1 VLTQADIDKGSV
13 SVPGITNPG
22 EGSTLTVTAQVK
34 DVAGNLGATGTD
46 SAIIDTTAPSVLTAQ
61 LDPASDSGTKGDGI
75 TNDATPTISGTGD
88 PGAQIKVTM
97 PGTNE
102 VLTTTVLPNGTWTV
116 TPTQDIPNGTTG
128 QAQVTETDAAGNT
141 TQTTVPLNIDTG
153 VPNNGAAPTVT
164 ITEDA
169 NNDGFINKAE
179 LSGNVD
185 VKVAFTTAQVNIGDV
200 VKVTS
205 GGVTNDV
212 AITAQDKA
220 NGFVS
225 TSFAP
230 AAEGTTMTVTAVI
243 VDTAGNSSAPGADSA
258 KIDTTPPALDLDA
271 DNSSGVTGTGYVTSY
286 TEGSAPVRLSD
297 VDISLSSSHPTQL
310 TGATITLTNAQ
321 AGDVLSVLNA
331 LPTGI
336 TATVLGSIVTLSG
349 TASLAD
355 YQAAIRDIG
364 FSSTSSNPSTVNRTV
379 EVTVTDGTSLS
390 NTAQTTVQFTAVND
404 APVVGN
410 TTGSVSEEGL
420 PGGLKDSNGTG
431 DNTDS
436 ATVSGKITM
445 SDADSTIT
453 SVTLSAPTEP
463 VMAANGQAVVWSS
476 DGNGG
481 LIGKDG
487 SGAGANTVFTVSI
500 DNAGNYSAQLLAPL
514 HHSAQ
519 GEDVLNLSF
528 GVTASDGA
536 KTGQGNLT
544 IQVQDDAPGVLGPV
558 TDSVVTI
565 NTNLLITLDV
575 SGSMNDVISG
585 TQTRLELAV
594 ASIKTLLDK
603 YDQIGDVAVR
613 LVTFSSNAQTLGS
626 TWLTVSA
633 AKSLLAA
640 ITANGS
646 TNYDAGLNT
655 AQTAFNTSAGKLAG
669 AQNVGYFF
677 SDGNPTVSG
686 TNSSEEASWVKF
698 LNDNQIKS
706 YAIGLGSGVS
716 ATYLNPIAHD
726 GQAGQNLNGTVVTNL
741 SQLDAVLS
749 GTVKEAAV
757 GKLFTAGSVMSL
769 PGGADGFAHVDSI
782 TIDGRVYNYDAANPV
797 ITVATSVGS
806 LTLNMDTGEYTY
818 AAPGGQ
824 GAAGLT
830 ETFTYSLADG
840 DGDTTSSTLTI
851 RVEAT
856 NVQAGTTAIDTFN
869 GTSGADILMGRE
881 GNDIMN
887 GGLGDDRLYGNA
899 GNDVINGGDGQ
910 DTLNGGLG
918 NDTLNGGNGNDI
930 LFGGPGSDV
939 LTGGL
944 GSDTFAWNF
953 ADPGVATT
961 SGRAIDTIKDFNVAP
976 VADGGDVLDLRDLLQ
991 GENTTGGSGNL
1002 HNYLDFDTST
1012 AGTTVVRV
1020 SATGGFTNGTYT
1032 SGQETQ
1038 RIVLEG
1044 VNIRTDIGLAANA
1057 TDDQII
1063 VKLLQQ
1069 NKLLVDG

>member
-1 VLTQADIDKGSV
+1 
-13 SVPGITNPG
+13 
-22 EGSTLTVTAQVK
+22 VK
-34 DVAGNLGATGTD
+34 DVAGNLGATGSD
-46 SAIIDTTAPSVLTAQ
+46 SAKVDTTAPAILTAQ
-61 LDPASDSGTKGDGI
+61 LDPASDSGIQGDGI

-88 PGAQIKVTM
+88 AGAQIKVTM
-97 PGTNE
+97 PGTGE
-102 VLTTTVLPNGTWTV
+102 VLTTTVLQNGTWTV
-116 TPTQDIPNGTTG
+116 TPTQDIPNGTAG
-128 QAQVTETDAAGNT
+128 PAQVTETDAAGNT
-141 TQTTVPLNIDTG
+141 TQTTVSLNIDTG

-179 LSGNVD
+179 LNGNVD
-185 VKVAFTTAQVNIGDV
+185 VKVAFDGTKVNIGDV

-205 GGVTNDV
+205 GGVTKDV
-212 AITAQDKA
+212 TITAQDQT

-225 TSFAP
+225 TSVTP
-230 AAEGTTMTVTAVI
+230 AAEGATMTVTAVI
-243 VDTAGNSSAPGADSA
+243 VDAAGNTSASGTDSA
-258 KIDTTPPALDLDA
+258 KIDTSPAALDLDA
-271 DNSSGVTGTGYVTSY
+271 DNSSGITGTGYTTSY
-286 TEGSAPVRLSD
+286 TEGAAPVRLSD
-297 VDISLSSSHPTQL
+297 VDISLSSSHPMQL
-310 TGATITLTNAQ
+310 TGATVKLTNAQ
-321 AGDVLSVLNA
+321 AGDVLSVVDA
-331 LPTGI
+331 LPSGI
-336 TATVLGSIVTLSG
+336 TATVTGTTVTLSG

-355 YQAAIRDIG
+355 YQSAIRDIG
-364 FSSTSSNPSTVNRTV
+364 FSSTSRNPSTVNRTV
-379 EVTVTDGTSLS
+379 EVVVTDGTSLS
-390 NTAQTTVQFTAVND
+390 NTAQAVVQVTAVND

-410 TTGSVSEEGL
+410 AVGHMSEEGL
-420 PGGLKDSNGTG
+420 PGGLKDSTG
-431 DNTDS
+431 VGDDTDS
-436 ATVSGKITM
+436 ATVSGQITM

-453 SVTLSAPTEP
+453 SVTLSAPTDP
-463 VMAANGQAVVWSS
+463 VLTASGQQVVWTS
-476 DGNGG
+476 DGHGG

-487 SGAGANTVFTVSI
+487 AGASASTVFTVSI

-514 HHSAQ
+514 HHSLA
-519 GEDVLNLSF
+519 GEDILNLSF

-558 TDSVVTI
+558 TNSVVTI
-565 NTNLLITLDV
+565 NTNLLLTLDV
-575 SGSMNDVISG
+575 SGSMNEVIDGG
-585 TQTRLELAV
+585 TQTRLQLAV

-655 AQTAFNTSAGKLAG
+655 AQTAFNTASGKLAG

-706 YAIGLGSGVS
+706 YAIGLGAGVS

-726 GQAGQNLNGTVVTNL
+726 GQAGENLNGTVVTNL

-757 GKLFTAGSVMSL
+757 GKLFTAGSVMDL
-769 PGGADGFAHVDSI
+769 PGGADGFSHVQSI

-806 LTLNMDTGEYTY
+806 LTLHMGTGEYTY

-824 GAAGLT
+824 GASGLT

-851 RVEAT
+851 MVEPT

-887 GGLGDDRLYGNA
+887 GGLGDDRVYGNA
-899 GNDVINGGDGQ
+899 GNDVINGGDGH

-930 LFGGPGSDV
+930 LLGGPGSDV

-944 GSDTFAWNF
+944 GSDTFAWHF

-961 SGRAIDTIKDFNVAP
+961 LGRAVDTIKDFNVAP

-1012 AGTTVVRV
+1012 PGSTVVHI
-1020 SATGGFTNGTYT
+1020 SATGGFSNGTYT

-1044 VNIRTDIGLAANA
+1044 VNLRTDMGLASTA
-1057 TDDQII
+1057 TDDQVI

>member
-1 VLTQADIDKGSV
+1 
-13 SVPGITNPG
+13 
-22 EGSTLTVTAQVK
+22 
-34 DVAGNLGATGTD
+34 
-46 SAIIDTTAPSVLTAQ
+46 
-61 LDPASDSGTKGDGI
+61 
-75 TNDATPTISGTGD
+75 
-88 PGAQIKVTM
+88 M
-97 PGTNE
+97 R
-102 VLTTTVLPNGTWTV
+102 
-116 TPTQDIPNGTTG
+116 
-128 QAQVTETDAAGNT
+128 
-141 TQTTVPLNIDTG
+141 
-153 VPNNGAAPTVT
+153 
-164 ITEDA
+164 
-169 NNDGFINKAE
+169 
-179 LSGNVD
+179 
-185 VKVAFTTAQVNIGDV
+185 
-200 VKVTS
+200 
-205 GGVTNDV
+205 
-212 AITAQDKA
+212 
-220 NGFVS
+220 
-225 TSFAP
+225 TSFTA
-230 AAEGTTMTVTAVI
+230 AAEGATIAVTAVI
-243 VDTAGNSSAPGADSA
+243 VDTAGNSSAPGTDSA

-286 TEGSAPVRLSD
+286 TEGAAPVRLSD

-331 LPTGI
+331 LSTGI
-336 TATVLGSIVTLSG
+336 TATVVGSTVTLSG
-349 TASLAD
+349 TASLSD
-355 YQAAIRDIG
+355 YQTAIRDIG
-364 FSSTSSNPSTVNRTV
+364 FSSTSKNPSTADRTV
-379 EVTVTDGTSLS
+379 EVTVTDGSSLS
-390 NTAQTTVQFTAVND
+390 NTALTTVQFTAVND

-410 TTGSVSEEGL
+410 TTGYVSEEGL
-420 PGGLKDSNGTG
+420 PGGLKDSNGNN

-453 SVTLSAPTEP
+453 SVTLTAPTEP
-463 VMAANGQAVVWSS
+463 VIAANGQAVVWTS

-487 SGAGANTVFTVSI
+487 SAAGANTVFTVSI

-528 GVTASDGA
+528 GITASDGA

-544 IQVQDDAPGVLGPV
+544 IQVQDDAPGVLGQV

-575 SGSMNDVISG
+575 SGSMNDVING

-613 LVTFSSNAQTLGS
+613 LVTFSGTAQALGS

-633 AKSLLAA
+633 AKDLLALIKA
-640 ITANGS
+640 SGG
-646 TNYDAGLNT
+646 TNYDYGLS
-655 AQTAFNTSAGKLAG
+655 AAETAFNTAVGKLAG

-677 SDGNPTVSG
+677 SDGNPTLSSDRPNPESNNG
-686 TNSSEEASWVKF
+686 SQTNTNLGDGIDTSEEADWVKF

-706 YAIGLGSGVS
+706 YAIGLGAGVS

-726 GQAGQNLNGTVVTNL
+726 GQAGQNLNGTVVSNL

-782 TIDGRVYNYDAANPV
+782 TIDGRVYTYDAANPV
-797 ITVATSVGS
+797 ITAATSVGS

-824 GAAGLT
+824 GVAGLT

-899 GNDVINGGDGQ
+899 GNDVLNGGDGQ

-930 LFGGPGSDV
+930 LVGGPGSDA

-944 GSDTFAWNF
+944 GSDTFAWHF

-961 SGRAIDTIKDFNVAP
+961 SGRAVDTIKDFSVAP

-1012 AGTTVVRV
+1012 AGTTVVHV

-1032 SGQETQ
+1032 AGQETQ

-1044 VNIRTDIGLAANA
+1044 VNIRTDMGLAANA